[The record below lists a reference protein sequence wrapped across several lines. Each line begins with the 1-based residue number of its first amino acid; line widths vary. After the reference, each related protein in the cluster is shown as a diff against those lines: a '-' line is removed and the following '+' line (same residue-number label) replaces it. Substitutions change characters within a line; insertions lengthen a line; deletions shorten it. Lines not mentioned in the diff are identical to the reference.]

1 MCGSG
6 DLRRD
11 GKAAW
16 RLEMT
21 TLEIIEKYARECR
34 QRIRRGQKANYY
46 WEKTKLAPKLE
57 GRLEACETILAR
69 MTREQT

>member
-1 MCGSG
+1 
-6 DLRRD
+6 
-11 GKAAW
+11 
-16 RLEMT
+16 MT

-57 GRLEACETILAR
+57 GRLEARETILAR